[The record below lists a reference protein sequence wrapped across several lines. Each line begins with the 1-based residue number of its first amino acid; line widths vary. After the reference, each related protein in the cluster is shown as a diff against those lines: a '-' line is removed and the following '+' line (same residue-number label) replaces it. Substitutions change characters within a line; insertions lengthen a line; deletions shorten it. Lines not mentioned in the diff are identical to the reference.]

1 MIKSINFGKTPFNE
15 LYQVFNLD
23 NMEGLENKRARLF
36 PSGNTD
42 NECATTSIFLS
53 SLSAVKEYREELLK
67 EIGINKITN
76 LNVQLH
82 TFTELKNKETGDR
95 PDGLIVLTTGKK
107 NPVVEWAC
115 LVEAKVKKEIV
126 KDEQV
131 EKYSDFARKIGIDT
145 IITISN
151 ELVPNPSQSP
161 NKINKKKFNLF
172 HWSWIYLRVVGN
184 VLIKNDRI
192 EDVDHIF
199 ILSELQRYFKSHKKL
214 FHYVDM
220 GGKEWNKSV
229 THLRQ
234 YEYQDKK
241 DCGIIS
247 FIAKSY
253 AQEEKDISLHL
264 TDSSNLKI
272 ELITRDN
279 RIERIE
285 KQLHKNSKIIS
296 KYMINKNRKNKF
308 SVEINFPKQEVI
320 CSTEVRIENGKAV
333 AKTSSLIK
341 MLEVDSGITDK
352 IRIEAY
358 YPRNKKV
365 DRVISL
371 AQLSNEKSNGMPYS
385 VINKNYGPDIDYFK
399 VKTVDNLGRDFKHP
413 KKFIIALEAAT
424 LQFLQQIMEN
434 KRV

>member
-15 LYQVFNLD
+15 LYQVFNFD
-23 NMEGLENKRARLF
+23 SMEELEKKRARLF

-95 PDGLIVLTTGKK
+95 PDGLIVLTTGKR

-131 EKYSDFARKIGIDT
+131 EKYSDFARKIGIET

-151 ELVPNPSQSP
+151 VLVPNPSQSP
-161 NKINKKKFNLF
+161 NKINKRKFNLF
-172 HWSWIYLRVVGN
+172 HWSWVYLRVVGN
-184 VLIKNDRI
+184 TLIKNDRI

-199 ILSELQRYFKSHKKL
+199 ILSELQRYFKNHKNL

-220 GGKEWNKSV
+220 GKEWKESV
-229 THLRQ
+229 TQLRH
-234 YEYQDKK
+234 YEHQDKK
-241 DCGIIS
+241 DCKIIS
-247 FIAKSY
+247 YIAKSY

-264 TDSSNLKI
+264 TDNSNLKI
-272 ELITRDN
+272 ELIADDS
-279 RIERIE
+279 RIETIE
-285 KQLHKNSKIIS
+285 NNLHNKSKILSI
-296 KYMINKNRKNKF
+296 YMINNNKKNTF
-308 SVEINFPKQEVI
+308 TVEINFPKQEVT
-320 CSTEVRIENGKAV
+320 CSTKVIIENGKAV
-333 AKTSSLIK
+333 AQTSSLIK
-341 MLEVDSGITDK
+341 MFEVDSGITDK

-358 YPRNKKV
+358 YPRNKRV
-365 DRVISL
+365 DKVISL
-371 AQLSNEKSNGMPYS
+371 SQLSNEKNSGIPYS
-385 VINKNYGPDIDYFK
+385 LINKNYGSEIKHFK
-399 VKTVDNLGRDFKHP
+399 VKTVDNLGRDFNHP

-424 LQFLQQIMEN
+424 LQFLKQIVEN
-434 KRV
+434 KRI